1 MSEIATKT
9 YQDLLQEFSKT
20 PKEDVK
26 AFTEKYK
33 EVLTEFLNLNEVYTI
48 ADKNAKVSDVK
59 NNTARPLCALSNK
72 KLPCMW
78 FFSEREMAEKFVNHF
93 GLIKDDVEYIMKL
106 QGEQIIG
113 TVKKAI
119 FNGVFQFAIDEG
131 KCSMVIVP
139 YDLLNRYLENKGEEK
154 FLLARQYEL
163 MILFSSMKFGK
174 KSVFAIESDEKLE
187 NGIIVPA
194 IDRDGVLRIF
204 EKQEDA
210 DVHKYDIGY
219 GRKESKGL
227 NIIELRNSINEIS
240 EEVEVVKIEIKE
252 NVFEISSKKLAY
264 ILNEMT
270 KINQ

>member
-1 MSEIATKT
+1 MSKVSTKT
-9 YQDLLQEFSKT
+9 YQELLQEFSKT
-20 PKEDVK
+20 PKDDVK

-33 EVLTEFLNLNEVYTI
+33 EVLTEFLNLNEVYTV
-48 ADKNAKVSDVK
+48 AAKNSSIEEIR

-78 FFSEREMAEKFVNHF
+78 FFSEREMAEAFVKHF
-93 GLIKDDVEYIMKL
+93 GLIKDGVEYIIKL
-106 QGEQIIG
+106 QGEEIIG
-113 TVKKAI
+113 AVKKAV

-194 IDRDGVLRIF
+194 IDRSGELRIF

-219 GRKESKGL
+219 GRKDSMDLNLVRLRNTVSAAVSKNVENIKFEIGE
-227 NIIELRNSINEIS
+227 NIIEIKAEKVLR
-240 EEVEVVKIEIKE
+240 
-252 NVFEISSKKLAY
+252 
-264 ILNEMT
+264 ILNEM
-270 KINQ
+270 IIQ